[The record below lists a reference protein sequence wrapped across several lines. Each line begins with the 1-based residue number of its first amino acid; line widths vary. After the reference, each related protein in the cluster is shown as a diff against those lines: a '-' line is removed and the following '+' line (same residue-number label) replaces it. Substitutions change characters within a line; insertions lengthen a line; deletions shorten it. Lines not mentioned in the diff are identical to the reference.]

1 MSALSLNGCISTEH
15 TKTKSH
21 LPPPPYS
28 PSLDTP
34 SWWYWKECPPG
45 QNNTWLHCKGAV
57 ELWEPR
63 TDVFHDGFNFKA
75 PKPLAL
81 HNRWFS
87 GTNNTYITQLGFA
100 DSFIVEKSVDFALP
114 IRSDVFK
121 YLMGKA
127 KDWGMVLYEQVSTPP
142 PHPPAAPAARHF
154 CPPRVQAPHQPLTTQ
169 CNALPHTFFFRIG

>member
-1 MSALSLNGCISTEH
+1 V
-15 TKTKSH
+15 
-21 LPPPPYS
+21 
-28 PSLDTP
+28 
-34 SWWYWKECPPG
+34 
-45 QNNTWLHCKGAV
+45 NNTWLKCKGAV

-87 GTNNTYITQLGFA
+87 GSNNTYITQLGFA

-127 KDWGMVLYEQVSTPP
+127 KDWGMVLYEQ
-142 PHPPAAPAARHF
+142 
-154 CPPRVQAPHQPLTTQ
+154 
-169 CNALPHTFFFRIG
+169 GE